1 MKPVR
6 EQLLIFQS
14 VKPPV
19 STNTNNRCT
28 TNKKEASA
36 YQKAPFLFV
45 VQRPALD
52 ARVL

>member
-28 TNKKEASA
+28 TNKWEPRHNK
-36 YQKAPFLFV
+36 KAPICL
-45 VQRPALD
+45 LCSD
-52 ARVL
+52 LL